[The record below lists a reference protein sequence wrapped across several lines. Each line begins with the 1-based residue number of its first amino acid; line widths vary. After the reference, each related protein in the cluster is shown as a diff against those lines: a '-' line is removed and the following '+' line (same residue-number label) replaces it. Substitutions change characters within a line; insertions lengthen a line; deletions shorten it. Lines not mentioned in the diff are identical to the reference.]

1 MASIYLNIGMSFDA
15 AGEDYVVIPEE
26 RLIPQTHEYL
36 FHFLD
41 ADLSRLEAYAQ
52 SYMSCLDTEGF
63 ADRTILQRIY
73 EELFA
78 LHPFFRVCPANATDT
93 INQALAANI
102 IKRYPEDPEQQ
113 KKAMIKVYETKYL
126 QQPDI
131 TVWLD
136 MAAVATSES
145 VFSQLYTL
153 QENIRRWVFTTLDNS
168 NPDLAKLTGQQRN
181 SLYYLVYGN
190 AYTPLLETK
199 VEKIMQLPYSARLLE
214 VNMDFDDKYE
224 QAVLQGLQQM
234 QNAPNVTPECV
245 LELIQEAGK
254 IDEDCEIHTYITQT
268 LEDLLKYEV
277 YGMSMAE
284 KRIKRCKNCGQ
295 YFVVG
300 KSNVE
305 YCDRIAAGE
314 TKPCNEIGK
323 SRTYEQKIAKGGTAM
338 ALYRKAYKTHFAR
351 IRSGNM
357 TREQFEQW
365 KDEATAKRIDVE
377 NGKLNLDEYASWLK
391 K

>member
-1 MASIYLNIGMSFDA
+1 
-15 AGEDYVVIPEE
+15 
-26 RLIPQTHEYL
+26 
-36 FHFLD
+36 
-41 ADLSRLEAYAQ
+41 
-52 SYMSCLDTEGF
+52 
-63 ADRTILQRIY
+63 
-73 EELFA
+73 
-78 LHPFFRVCPANATDT
+78 
-93 INQALAANI
+93 
-102 IKRYPEDPEQQ
+102 
-113 KKAMIKVYETKYL
+113 
-126 QQPDI
+126 
-131 TVWLD
+131 
-136 MAAVATSES
+136 
-145 VFSQLYTL
+145 
-153 QENIRRWVFTTLDNS
+153 
-168 NPDLAKLTGQQRN
+168 
-181 SLYYLVYGN
+181 
-190 AYTPLLETK
+190 
-199 VEKIMQLPYSARLLE
+199 MQLPYSARLLE
-214 VNMDFDDKYE
+214 INMDFDDKYE

-234 QNAPNVTPECV
+234 QNTPNVTPECV
-245 LELIQEAGK
+245 LGLIQEAGK

-277 YGMSMAE
+277 YGMTMAE

-377 NGKLNLDEYASWLK
+377 NGELNLDEYASWLK